1 VKPGLRSGFAY
12 VYDDDVAA
20 DIKAGRLVRLLEKG
34 CRPFPATISITAKSA
49 AGAAC
54 IHGTHRSTLLQIPA
68 EEWKTICG
76 RQQQPPV
83 AATVVS
89 ALLVASTDDISESQF
104 SGATLISRIAR

>member
-1 VKPGLRSGFAY
+1 MTWRLISRLDGS
-12 VYDDDVAA
+12 YDCWRRGA
-20 DIKAGRLVRLLEKG
+20 DGYYLYHRQ
-34 CRPFPATISITAKSA
+34 SA

>member
-1 VKPGLRSGFAY
+1 VPTFPGYYLYHRQ
-12 VYDDDVAA
+12 
-20 DIKAGRLVRLLEKG
+20 
-34 CRPFPATISITAKSA
+34 SA

-54 IHGTHRSTLLQIPA
+54 IRGTHRSTLLQIPA

-76 RQQQPPV
+76 RRQQPPV

-104 SGATLISRIAR
+104 SGETLISRIAR